1 MKGSAMRIASL
12 FAIPLAALLAVPAL
26 ACDGHAPGHEPARH
40 AMSKVSAWTS
50 AEVLEVDLD
59 DGTLALRHDRIT
71 AWKMAAME
79 SMVFKARDAQQL
91 ARLRVGDK
99 VTFRAG
105 MVGTQPTIKDI
116 KLAGK

>member
-1 MKGSAMRIASL
+1 MRLASL
-12 FAIPLAALLAVPAL
+12 FAMPLAALLAVPAL
-26 ACDGHAPGHEPARH
+26 ACDGHAPAHPR
-40 AMSKVSAWTS
+40 MSKVSGWTA

-59 DGTLALRHDRIT
+59 DGTLALRHDRIA

-91 ARLRVGDK
+91 ARLKVGDK

-116 KLAGK
+116 KLAGR